1 MFSSLLAI
9 PRDFARHRYL
19 IRQLSWRDIVGRYRG
34 SLIGLLWSFI
44 TPFVLLAIYTMVFGV
59 IFKSRW
65 TGTAP
70 QGGDGL
76 AVGDSRSDFAMI
88 LFAGLILHGFLS
100 ETMTRS
106 TGLVL
111 GNTNLVKRVLFPLP
125 VLAWTVVLPA
135 LFHAAIGFLI
145 LMGLYVGTHGLPPPT
160 ALLLPVVMAPMIV
173 LAAGIVWF
181 LSALGVFVR
190 DIAQAMPPLTTI
202 LMFLSPIVFPLSAIP
217 EGLRDWVF
225 LNPLTIPVENVRA
238 VLIWGHAPDWTQ
250 LAAYAAVALA
260 AAWFGSYWFRRSQP
274 AFADVL

>member
-19 IRQLSWRDIVGRYRG
+19 IWQLSWRDIVGRYRG